1 MHLADI
7 TMFYGPHSG
16 GVRRYLQAKHDWF
29 ADRAGWRH
37 TLVLPAMAAGGEGDA
52 AGDEGGDA
60 VVRVP
65 APPLPFSDG
74 YRFPLRGG
82 PWIDALRALQPDL
95 IEVGDPYRLAWAA
108 QQAGR
113 ALDVPVAAFYHSD
126 LLALAQAR
134 GWLPARLIARYVRR
148 LYRGFAFVFAPSAA
162 AAARLRAV
170 GVTQVVHQPL
180 GVDCQRFRPLPQA
193 GQALRQRLGL
203 DDGVRLLTFV
213 GRAGAEKHIDT
224 LLAMMNRLGGDY
236 HLLLAGPGM
245 PGRGRRHVS
254 VWPTFQTP
262 AEVAAIMAG
271 ADAFVHAGD
280 CESFGLV
287 LLEALACGC
296 PVVGV
301 AAGAVPELITAEVG
315 ELAPRAEPAALA
327 AAVQRLFAE
336 PAAAGRRRQAAREH
350 ALARWSWERSFT
362 QLESHYRQL
371 VRHAA

>member
-29 ADRAGWRH
+29 AGRPGWRH
-37 TLVLPAMAAGGEGDA
+37 TLVLPAPAAAGEGD
-52 AGDEGGDA
+52 GA

-113 ALDVPVAAFYHSD
+113 ALHVPVAAFYHSD
-126 LLALAQAR
+126 LLALAQVR
-134 GWLPARLIARYVRR
+134 GWLPARLVARYVRR
-148 LYRGFAFVFAPSAA
+148 LYRGFDIVFAPSAV

-180 GVDCQRFRPLPQA
+180 GVDCRRFRPLPHA
-193 GQALRQRLGL
+193 DRALRRRLGL
-203 DDGVRLLTFV
+203 GDGVRLLAFV
-213 GRAGAEKHIDT
+213 GRAGAEKHIDA
-224 LLAMMNRLGGDY
+224 LLAMMSRLGGNY

-245 PGRGRRHVS
+245 PGGGRRHVS

-301 AAGAVPELITAEVG
+301 AAGAVPELVTAEVG
-315 ELAPRAEPAALA
+315 ELAPRAEPTVLA
-327 AAVQRLFAE
+327 AAVQRLFAD
-336 PAAAGRRRQAAREH
+336 PAATAQRRHAARQY
-350 ALARWSWERSFT
+350 ALACWSWERGFT
-362 QLESHYRQL
+362 QLEGHYRQL
-371 VRHAA
+371 VRRAA

>member
-29 ADRAGWRH
+29 AGRAGWRH
-37 TLVLPAMAAGGEGDA
+37 TLVLPVMPAGGEGDEA
-52 AGDEGGDA
+52 A
-60 VVRVP
+60 VRVP

-82 PWIDALRALQPDL
+82 PWIEALRALQPDL

-113 ALDVPVAAFYHSD
+113 ALQVPVVGFYHSD
-126 LLALAQAR
+126 LLALAQAH
-134 GWLPARLIARYVRR
+134 GWLSTRLVARYVRR
-148 LYRGFAFVFAPSAA
+148 LYRGFALVFAPSAA

-180 GVDCQRFRPLPQA
+180 GVDCRHFRPLPQA

-203 DDGVRLLTFV
+203 GDEVRLLAFV
-213 GRAGAEKHIDT
+213 GRAGAEKHIDV
-224 LLAMMNRLGGDY
+224 LLAMMRRLGGGY

-245 PGRGRRHVS
+245 RGGGRRHVS

-262 AEVAAIMAG
+262 AAVATIMAG

-301 AAGAVPELITAEVG
+301 AAGAVPELVTAEVG

-327 AAVQRLFAE
+327 AAVQRLFAD
-336 PAAAGRRRQAAREH
+336 PAATAHRRRAARQY
-350 ALARWSWERSFT
+350 ALTCWSWERGFT
-362 QLESHYRQL
+362 QLEARYRQL
-371 VRHAA
+371 VRRAA